1 MASCKFIGVGCRCM
15 YLLLGKDI
23 SQIGVQIFFFT
34 ANTARALPSSVF

>member
-23 SQIGVQIFFFT
+23 SQIGVQIFFLLQILLGPAVYF
-34 ANTARALPSSVF
+34 N